1 MTIKQKISA
10 VFRILK
16 KLVGQ
21 PESIFLVLKDE
32 NEYRNYLKRKFNVN
46 EFPTIDIRKFL
57 PENKSIIN
65 NYTFLEG
72 GSMVTDLALLKSVAA
87 LFPECEYLEIGTWRG
102 ESIVNVADVPGV
114 KCTSVNL
121 SSDEIISMGFPEKYA
136 QEHGCLIRNRENI
149 HSVFANSRC
158 FDFGS
163 LGKKFDLVFIDGD
176 HSYDGVLNDTRKV
189 LPLLNDERSVI
200 IWHDY
205 SFDPVSPR
213 YSVISAI
220 LDGMPAEYHKHL
232 FHVSNTMCAIFY
244 RQELPSSSTD
254 RNPDKVF
261 RINIEA
267 LRFPN

>member
-1 MTIKQKISA
+1 MNVSAEAISSTALCMTIKQKISA

-136 QEHGCLIRNRENI
+136 QEHEYEKSRYGNN
-149 HSVFANSRC
+149 SAYFSKSFAFS
-158 FDFGS
+158 D
-163 LGKKFDLVFIDGD
+163 
-176 HSYDGVLNDTRKV
+176 
-189 LPLLNDERSVI
+189 
-200 IWHDY
+200 
-205 SFDPVSPR
+205 
-213 YSVISAI
+213 
-220 LDGMPAEYHKHL
+220 
-232 FHVSNTMCAIFY
+232 
-244 RQELPSSSTD
+244 
-254 RNPDKVF
+254 
-261 RINIEA
+261 
-267 LRFPN
+267 